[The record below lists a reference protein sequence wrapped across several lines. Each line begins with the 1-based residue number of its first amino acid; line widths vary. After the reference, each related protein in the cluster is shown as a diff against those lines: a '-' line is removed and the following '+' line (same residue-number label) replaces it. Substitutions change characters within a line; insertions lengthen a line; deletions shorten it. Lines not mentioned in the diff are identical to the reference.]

1 MRDIKKYVQ
10 DNYEF
15 DKDEINDHLLYKK
28 IYENI

>member
-28 IYENI
+28 DL